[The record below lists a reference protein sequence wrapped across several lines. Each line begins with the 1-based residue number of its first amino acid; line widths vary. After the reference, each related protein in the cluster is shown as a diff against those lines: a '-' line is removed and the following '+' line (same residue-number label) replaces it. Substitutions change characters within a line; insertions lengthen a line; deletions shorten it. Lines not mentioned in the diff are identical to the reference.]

1 MQTDTA
7 FDILFDKRRQEYLT
21 EMRELF
27 SSYMQ
32 RPKQLKTNLI
42 RSFSSW
48 PTRNRD
54 TLGNFSFEEH
64 QALFDAKNS
73 DIQEG
78 GYFLALNQKGICI
91 NPSGNFFE
99 EFCQKGF
106 SLQDI
111 DVVIATN
118 PSDSIEKT
126 LTSIY
131 NLNRESNR
139 TLMSYGQEPHVIR
152 FFLHPELHA
161 SVSSHLR
168 PTIREELGS
177 ILSLETFTKSHEVRS
192 IDDTLSLCYAKTEGD
207 NLALRIDAI
216 GNGISVGFISSG
228 GYHDGLRGLFSPCSL
243 LIAGIG
249 ECTAE
254 DLEKVTLQ
262 KQTLGYYG
270 LLELI
275 QNAPNLR
282 LALVSEFARSMGDL
296 RLELVQ
302 KLLSELD
309 AGPKVLPLDKDFCL
323 NLDTLTVETH
333 AKSYCTFDDVQVVRP
348 NGSFAP
354 LQFLDASDVL

>member
-7 FDILFDKRRQEYLT
+7 FDILFDKRRQEYLS

-27 SSYMQ
+27 STYMH
-32 RPKQLKTNLI
+32 RPKQLTSNLV
-42 RSFSSW
+42 RSFTSW
-48 PTRNRD
+48 PARNRHAA
-54 TLGNFSFEEH
+54 GNFSFEEH

-91 NPSGNFFE
+91 NPSRNFFE
-99 EFCQKGF
+99 ELCQKGF

-111 DVVIATN
+111 DVIIATCN
-118 PSDSIEKT
+118 SHSIEKT

-152 FFLHPELHA
+152 FFLHPELFA
-161 SVSSHLR
+161 SVSSRLR

-177 ILSLETFTKSHEVRS
+177 ILSLDTFTKSHEIRP
-192 IDDTLSLCYAKTEGD
+192 IDDALTLCYAKTESS
-207 NLALRIDAI
+207 NLALRIDAPSDR
-216 GNGISVGFISSG
+216 ISVGFISSG
-228 GYHDGLRGLFSPCSL
+228 GYHESLKSLFMPCSL

-254 DLEKVTLQ
+254 DLEKVSLQ
-262 KQTLGYYG
+262 KQALGYYG

-275 QNAPNLR
+275 QSAPNLK
-282 LALVSEFARSMGDL
+282 LALISEFARSMGDL
-296 RLELVQ
+296 RLELLQ
-302 KLLSELD
+302 KLRRELED
-309 AGPKVLPLDKDFCL
+309 DPKVLPLDKDFCL
-323 NLDTLTVETH
+323 DLDTLTVETH
-333 AKSYCTFDDVQVVRP
+333 AKNYCAFEDIQVVRP
-348 NGSFAP
+348 NGPFAP
-354 LQFLDASDVL
+354 LQFLNASDVL